1 MMLIN
6 LALGLAFVYYI
17 GSYFIK
23 ELIRV
28 PFFWFVLLA
37 VVFAVYLEHQ
47 RERKQS

>member
-6 LALGLAFVYYI
+6 LALSLVFVYYV

-28 PFFWFVLLA
+28 PFFWFVLFA
-37 VVFAVYLEHQ
+37 VAFAVYWEHQ
-47 RERKQS
+47 REKSQS

>member
-6 LALGLAFVYYI
+6 FALALAFVYYI

-28 PFFWFVLLA
+28 PFFWFVLA
-37 VVFAVYLEHQ
+37 AAAFAVYLEHQ
-47 RERKQS
+47 REKKHS